1 MMMVVVLLLLKSA
14 LPSDAADDARKPP
27 MGWRYGRMPC
37 PLLCVSCLRDVTGWR
52 AASLA
57 SSATAGWPAGWPAAG
72 GLLLVWPLLLFCDA
86 ATLLLQT
93 QTQYG
98 TDTDNVMAAAADVF
112 GRSWNLFEGDVSQ
125 ALLLEQVHGL
135 VRVRHDGL
143 SLRDLGYKTIGLDD
157 GWQDCSS
164 GNGYHDPK
172 TGVPRINA
180 KFPDMLAMTTAAK
193 AKNVSMGWYGN
204 NCGCH
209 GKDDVDRYRQDAE
222 ATVKLGY
229 RGTKIDSCGPETN
242 ISAWREALDAAS
254 KAYGDGSRIV
264 IENCRNYA
272 FTQELTKES
281 DCEFELFRS
290 TEDNAPHFASIMHN
304 LMTNAEKP
312 GAGGNVH
319 GGLPVAHRACWS
331 YAGMQCRRH
340 LLIPSWQQLPDSLI
354 SSCAWLICSASM
366 LQ

>member
-1 MMMVVVLLLLKSA
+1 M
-14 LPSDAADDARKPP
+14 
-27 MGWRYGRMPC
+27 
-37 PLLCVSCLRDVTGWR
+37 TGWR

-125 ALLLEQVHGL
+125 ALLLGQVHGL